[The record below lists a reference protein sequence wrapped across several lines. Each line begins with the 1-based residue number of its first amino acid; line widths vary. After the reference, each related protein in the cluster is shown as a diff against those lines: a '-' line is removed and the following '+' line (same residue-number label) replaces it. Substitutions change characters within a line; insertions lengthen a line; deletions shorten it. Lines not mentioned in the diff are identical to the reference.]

1 MNASIVPMNHAQ
13 DFSVNGAAVDSA
25 TFTAVACDPQHSVLI
40 EACAGSGKTW
50 LLVSRMLRLL
60 LTGTKP
66 EELLA
71 ITFTRKAAQE
81 MRERLL
87 ELLHELALAEEES
100 ALAILQQRGLNASE
114 AKVQLPAARGLYQR
128 VLSSPYGLSVDTFHS
143 WFARLLQIAPLNA
156 GVPHGYALEE
166 NAEEL
171 IDMAWVKFTQTLN
184 QTEMQALREAL
195 VLLYELIGEH
205 NTKLTIKAFINK
217 RAEWWAANLQD
228 NPLQS
233 LQDLCGEDGQRDA
246 RLLLWKDQS
255 LLSQIAALAKLLG
268 QGTTPNQK
276 IATTIERA
284 VTEANGLV
292 GFEVVWSAFITTEGK
307 PRKAPS
313 NATLSRAV
321 NVNGGEAAYL
331 QSWDA
336 ICEALIHLHQRSFE
350 PMVLQINAAIFK
362 VGVACVDHY
371 QTIKAERRV
380 LDFSDLEWH
389 AWRLLSQS
397 EHAAYLQMRLD
408 ARYRHIL
415 LDEFQ
420 DTNPLQW
427 HIIKSWLTAYAEIDG
442 AIQPTVF
449 IVGDPKQSIYRF
461 RRAEPRVFQAARDLL
476 CAEGAANLKTNLTRR
491 NNEVIVRVLN
501 QVMQHNPLFSP
512 QVTQVTA
519 QGGIL
524 RCPLIAVPVE
534 ESEEDDSNGIDGGD
548 ENKQPASSVSFSL
561 RNPLQSPV
569 NSNEDLRYEEEA
581 YAVAQVLQKIQ
592 HEDEIRSWSE
602 VMLLVRSR
610 THLSAYERGLR
621 KAGIPFV
628 SNRRGGLLE
637 ALEISDLMQLLHWLT
652 LPSDNLALAH
662 ILKSPIFTA
671 SDDDLIF
678 LAKQNAGSW
687 WHSLQTLQND
697 QHVSP
702 VLLHAATLL
711 STWLLHA
718 SHLPVHD
725 LLDKIMHQGELV
737 QRYTQS
743 AHALLRSQ
751 VLGNLEAFIALA
763 LEIDAGRYPSIARFI
778 ERLRRLEKG
787 DGSQAPDE
795 ANIDVASNAVR
806 IMTIHAA
813 KGLEAE
819 IVVLMG
825 ANQADQNKDHTGV
838 LCDWPQAAAGP
849 THFSVFGKAAERGL
863 ARDHLFQQELKF
875 SQQEKLNLLY
885 VAVTRAKRYFI
896 VSGVAAE
903 KGAEPVVDDSWYQ
916 KFMHV
921 EAIDIPA
928 LQETKSDAQLEA
940 HCATSLD
947 ITTAEFSVP
956 VFNPPSFAL
965 PEVSFLSDEETEV
978 TREGTLLHLLMECL
992 TTPSVWPVQVPEEQ
1006 VIAQWLS
1013 CTSEQAQII
1022 RKQAVTILSQ
1032 PECERFFNPQYFQF
1046 ARNEMEL
1053 VHEGELMRFDRIVM
1067 LDDGLWVLDYKRNYH
1082 PSQQEDYQSQLQRY
1096 RYAVV
1101 QLYPAQPINTALIT
1115 VDGHLWQIHLG
1126 EV

>member
-1 MNASIVPMNHAQ
+1 
-13 DFSVNGAAVDSA
+13 
-25 TFTAVACDPQHSVLI
+25 
-40 EACAGSGKTW
+40 
-50 LLVSRMLRLL
+50 
-60 LTGTKP
+60 
-66 EELLA
+66 
-71 ITFTRKAAQE
+71 
-81 MRERLL
+81 
-87 ELLHELALAEEES
+87 
-100 ALAILQQRGLNASE
+100 
-114 AKVQLPAARGLYQR
+114 
-128 VLSSPYGLSVDTFHS
+128 
-143 WFARLLQIAPLNA
+143 
-156 GVPHGYALEE
+156 
-166 NAEEL
+166 
-171 IDMAWVKFTQTLN
+171 
-184 QTEMQALREAL
+184 
-195 VLLYELIGEH
+195 
-205 NTKLTIKAFINK
+205 
-217 RAEWWAANLQD
+217 
-228 NPLQS
+228 
-233 LQDLCGEDGQRDA
+233 
-246 RLLLWKDQS
+246 
-255 LLSQIAALAKLLG
+255 
-268 QGTTPNQK
+268 
-276 IATTIERA
+276 
-284 VTEANGLV
+284 
-292 GFEVVWSAFITTEGK
+292 
-307 PRKAPS
+307 
-313 NATLSRAV
+313 
-321 NVNGGEAAYL
+321 
-331 QSWDA
+331 
-336 ICEALIHLHQRSFE
+336 
-350 PMVLQINAAIFK
+350 
-362 VGVACVDHY
+362 
-371 QTIKAERRV
+371 
-380 LDFSDLEWH
+380 
-389 AWRLLSQS
+389 
-397 EHAAYLQMRLD
+397 
-408 ARYRHIL
+408 
-415 LDEFQ
+415 
-420 DTNPLQW
+420 
-427 HIIKSWLTAYAEIDG
+427 
-442 AIQPTVF
+442 
-449 IVGDPKQSIYRF
+449 
-461 RRAEPRVFQAARDLL
+461 
-476 CAEGAANLKTNLTRR
+476 
-491 NNEVIVRVLN
+491 
-501 QVMQHNPLFSP
+501 
-512 QVTQVTA
+512 
-519 QGGIL
+519 
-524 RCPLIAVPVE
+524 
-534 ESEEDDSNGIDGGD
+534 
-548 ENKQPASSVSFSL
+548 
-561 RNPLQSPV
+561 
-569 NSNEDLRYEEEA
+569 
-581 YAVAQVLQKIQ
+581 
-592 HEDEIRSWSE
+592 
-602 VMLLVRSR
+602 MLLVRSR

-725 LLDKIMHQGELV
+725 LLDQIMHQGELV

-921 EAIDIPA
+921 EAIEIPA

-1096 RYAVV
+1096 RHAVA

>member
-1 MNASIVPMNHAQ
+1 MVMNASTETTNNAQ
-13 DFSVNGAAVDSA
+13 DFLVNGAAVDSA

-87 ELLHELALAEEES
+87 ELLRELALAEEES
-100 ALAILQQRGLNASE
+100 ALDLLQQRGLSAVE
-114 AKVQLPAARGLYQR
+114 AKMQLPAARGLYQR

-171 IDMAWVKFTQTLN
+171 IDMAWIKFTQTLN
-184 QTEMQALREAL
+184 QTEMQPLREAL

-217 RAEWWAANLQD
+217 RAEWWAANLQN

-246 RLLLWKDQS
+246 RLLLWKDQA

-268 QGTTPNQK
+268 QGTPANQK
-276 IATTIERA
+276 VAASIERA
-284 VTEANGLV
+284 LSDANGLAS
-292 GFEVVWSAFITTEGK
+292 FEIIWGALIKADGA
-307 PRKAPS
+307 PRKAPL

-321 NVNGGEAAYL
+321 QANGGEAAYL
-331 QSWDA
+331 QSWDS

-371 QTIKAERRV
+371 QSIKAERRV

-427 HIIKSWLTAYAEIDG
+427 HIIKSWLTAYAEIDD
-442 AIQPTVF
+442 AVLPTVF

-476 CAEGAANLKTNLTRR
+476 CEQGAANCQTNLTRR
-491 NNEVIVRVLN
+491 NTEAVVQVLN
-501 QVMQHNPLFSP
+501 QVMQHNPLYKP
-512 QVTQVTA
+512 QVTEIKVR
-519 QGGIL
+519 GEIL
-524 RCPLIAVPVE
+524 RCPLIAVPKEDGE
-534 ESEEDDSNGIDGGD
+534 ENEGD
-548 ENKQPASSVSFSL
+548 EKTESTPALSFSL
-561 RNPLQSPV
+561 RNPLQSPL
-569 NSNEDLRYEEEA
+569 NNNEDMRYEEEA
-581 YAVAQVLQKIQ
+581 YAVAQVLHKIGR
-592 HEDEIRSWSE
+592 DDAIRSWSD

-662 ILKSPIFTA
+662 ILKSPIFSA

-678 LAKQNAGSW
+678 LAKQNSGTW
-687 WHSLQTLQND
+687 WHNLQALQND
-697 QHVSP
+697 QQLSP
-702 VLLHAATLL
+702 VLLRATTLL
-711 STWLLHA
+711 STWLVHA
-718 SHLPVHD
+718 ARLPVHD
-725 LLDKIMHQGELV
+725 LLDQIMHQGELV

-763 LEIDAGRYPSIARFI
+763 LEIDAGRYPSIARFL

-838 LCDWPQAAAGP
+838 LCDWPQEAAGP
-849 THFSVFGKAAERGL
+849 MHFSVFGKAAERGL
-863 ARDHLFQQELKF
+863 ARDHLFQQELAF

-885 VAVTRAKRYFI
+885 VAITRAKRYFI
-896 VSGVAAE
+896 VSGVAAD

-921 EAIDIPA
+921 DAVDISA
-928 LQETKSDAQLEA
+928 CQETQLN
-940 HCATSLD
+940 TQLNTTLD
-947 ITTAEFSVP
+947 TTTAEFSVP

-965 PEVSFLSDEETEV
+965 PESSFLSDEETEV
-978 TREGTLLHLLMECL
+978 TREGTLLHLLLECL
-992 TTPSVWPVQVPEEQ
+992 TTPSVWPVQVPEVQ
-1006 VIAQWLS
+1006 VITQWLS
-1013 CTSEQAQII
+1013 CTLELAQII

-1053 VHEGELMRFDRIVM
+1053 VHEGKLMCLDRIVM
-1067 LDDGLWVLDYKRNYH
+1067 LDDGLWILDYKRNYH

-1096 RYAVV
+1096 RHAVV
-1101 QLYPAQPINTALIT
+1101 QLYPTQAINTALIT
-1115 VDGHLWQIHLG
+1115 VDGHLWQLHLG

>member
-1 MNASIVPMNHAQ
+1 MKASTERANHAQ
-13 DFSVNGAAVDSA
+13 DFLVNGATVDSA

-60 LTGTKP
+60 LTGAKP

-87 ELLHELALAEEES
+87 ELLRELALAEEDS
-100 ALAILQQRGLNASE
+100 ALDLLQQRGLSAIE
-114 AKVQLPAARGLYQR
+114 AKMQLAAARGLYQR

-184 QTEMQALREAL
+184 QTEMQPLREAL

-217 RAEWWAANLQD
+217 RAEWWAANLQA
-228 NPLQS
+228 NPLQL

-246 RLLLWKDQS
+246 RLLLWEDQA
-255 LLSQIAALAKLLG
+255 LLSQIATLAKLLG
-268 QGTTPNQK
+268 QGTPANQK
-276 IATTIERA
+276 VATTIERA
-284 VTEANGLV
+284 LSEAKSLTS
-292 GFEVVWSAFITTEGK
+292 FELIWGAFIKKDGA
-307 PRKAPS
+307 PRIALM
-313 NATLSRAV
+313 NATLSKVVQA
-321 NVNGGEAAYL
+321 NGGEAAYL

-336 ICEALIHLHQRSFE
+336 ICDALIHLHQRSFE

-371 QTIKAERRV
+371 QSIKAERRV

-442 AIQPTVF
+442 ALQPTVF

-476 CAEGAANLKTNLTRR
+476 CEQGAANCQTNLTRR
-491 NNEVIVRVLN
+491 NSEAVVQVLN
-501 QVMQHNPLFSP
+501 QVMQGNPLYKP
-512 QVTQVTA
+512 QVTEVKA
-519 QGGIL
+519 RGEIL
-524 RCPLIAVPVE
+524 RCPLIAVPK
-534 ESEEDDSNGIDGGD
+534 EDDEENEGD
-548 ENKQPASSVSFSL
+548 EKTESTPILNFSL
-561 RNPLQSPV
+561 RNPLQSPI
-569 NSNEDLRYEEEA
+569 NSNEDMRYEEEA
-581 YAVAQVLQKIQ
+581 YTVAQVLHKIQ
-592 HEDEIRSWSE
+592 HDDAIRSWSD

-662 ILKSPIFTA
+662 ILKSPIFSA

-678 LAKQNAGSW
+678 FAKQNSGTW
-687 WHSLQTLQND
+687 WHNLQAQQND
-697 QHVSP
+697 QQLSP
-702 VLLHAATLL
+702 VLLRAAALL
-711 STWLLHA
+711 STWLVHA
-718 SHLPVHD
+718 ARLPVHD
-725 LLDKIMHQGELV
+725 LLDQIMHQGELV

-743 AHALLRSQ
+743 AHALMRSQ
-751 VLGNLEAFIALA
+751 VLGNLEAFVALA
-763 LEIDAGRYPSIARFI
+763 LEIDAGRYPSIARFL

-838 LCDWPQAAAGP
+838 LCDWPQEAAGP

-863 ARDHLFQQELKF
+863 ARDHLFQQELAF

-885 VAVTRAKRYFI
+885 VAITRAKRYFI
-896 VSGVAAE
+896 VSGVAAD
-903 KGAEPVVDDSWYQ
+903 KGAEPVVDDSWYE

-921 EAIDIPA
+921 DAVDISA
-928 LQETKSDAQLEA
+928 CQEIQLN
-940 HCATSLD
+940 TQLNSSLD
-947 ITTAEFSVP
+947 TTTAEFSVP

-978 TREGTLLHLLMECL
+978 TQEGTLLHLLMECL
-992 TTPSVWPVQVPEEQ
+992 TTPSVWPVQVPEVQ
-1006 VIAQWLS
+1006 VVAQWLS
-1013 CTSEQAQII
+1013 CTPEQAQII

-1067 LDDGLWVLDYKRNYH
+1067 LDDGLWIVDYKRNYH

-1096 RYAVV
+1096 RHAVAER
-1101 QLYPAQPINTALIT
+1101 YPTQPINTALIT
-1115 VDGHLWQIHLG
+1115 VDGHVWQLHLG